1 MPSIFRILHF
11 LARCALPLAALA
23 GGPAH
28 AQAATGAAA
37 GRLEADSFAKRVA
50 PCMSCHGKEG
60 RAAADGYYPRI
71 AGKPAGY
78 LYNQLV
84 NFREGRRRQYP
95 LMTYMVQHLSDDY
108 LRQMAEFFASQHIP
122 YPPPQ
127 RLDVSPSTL
136 EQGRTLVMSGDPA
149 RRIPACVACHGE
161 KLTGVLPSIP
171 SLLGIPRDYIN
182 AQFGAWREG
191 ARRAAAPDCMGQIAR
206 QLSPEEISAASAWLA
221 SQAVPE
227 NFAPAQ
233 GLDHKLPVACGSF
246 PQ

>member
-1 MPSIFRILHF
+1 MPSTLRAIHF
-11 LARCALPLAALA
+11 LVRCALPLAALA
-23 GGPAH
+23 GMPAH
-28 AQAATGAAA
+28 AQSAA
-37 GRLEADSFAKRVA
+37 GRAEADSFARRVA

-78 LYNQLV
+78 LYNQLI

-108 LRQMAEFFASQHIP
+108 LRRMAEFFANQHVP

-127 RLDVSPSTL
+127 RLDVPQSTL
-136 EQGRTLVMSGDPA
+136 KQGRALVLSGDPA
-149 RRIPACVACHGE
+149 RKIPACVACHGE

-182 AQFGAWREG
+182 GQFGAWREG
-191 ARRAAAPDCMGQIAR
+191 ARRAAAPDCMGRIAK
-206 QLSPEEISAASAWLA
+206 QLSPEEISAVSAWLA
-221 SQAVPE
+221 SQPVPE

-233 GLDHKLPVACGSF
+233 GLDHKLPITCGSF
-246 PQ
+246 AQ